1 MLELTQQDIT
11 ELNCLSS
18 EAIKY
23 ILLQDY
29 KSSEAIE
36 MQGYLRWMRD
46 ALFAIWVCSQTKV
59 YDDLIVATYHITNR
73 EYVKV

>member
-1 MLELTQQDIT
+1 MFELTQQDIT
-11 ELNCLSS
+11 DLNCLSS
-18 EAIKY
+18 EALKY
-23 ILLQDY
+23 TLSQDY

-36 MQGYLRWMRD
+36 MQWYLRWMRD
-46 ALFAIWVCSQTKV
+46 ALFALWVCSQTKV